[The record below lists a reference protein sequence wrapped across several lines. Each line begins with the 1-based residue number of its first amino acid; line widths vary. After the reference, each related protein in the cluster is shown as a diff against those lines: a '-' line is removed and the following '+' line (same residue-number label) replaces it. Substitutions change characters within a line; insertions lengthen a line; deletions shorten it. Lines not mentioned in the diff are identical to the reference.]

1 MTGLA
6 CDICDMKMWDSAGVL
21 LDSAGIFTRILWDVA
36 RILRGF
42 CWDVA
47 GNWMEMSWD
56 MGVKHQTCGHIV
68 DVVQNLPFSMTNL
81 WHLPEATIGWNNPGK
96 LESWNGKLRTC
107 NVFPRILL
115 SIPRYISHL

>member
-1 MTGLA
+1 
-6 CDICDMKMWDSAGVL
+6 MKMWDSAGVL